1 MIAPTVPLEALYL
14 VSPLDQQSLHDF
26 ELIPT
31 FYSHKGV
38 KGKHPTRFAGKL
50 MRLKFILLTSAIF
63 LSAQA
68 SAAESFQFWP
78 QAEEESDPYSGDK
91 SSTVFMGYGWV
102 LNEGVVFL
110 REPTDRSFTCYYHS
124 QGGTSF
130 KDLVDTIGV
139 NVGGMDGCPV
149 ITAFTLAPDG
159 IEGEIT
165 YDDGNTLKVVLA
177 ASSEVQPDRAQVAS
191 VSADM
196 LGLSLG
202 ETKIQIIEKLA
213 TEGYEA
219 SANKGGWID
228 VKMIGFNNRIA
239 DVSLSFDDQDRL
251 VSLVAVTPLGA
262 NVEAGALKANFEAR
276 FGVADTKGTLFFNQ
290 AGKMIG
296 ANPLPEEGCNENVNL
311 GVGYGL
317 FDFKFPFE
325 PNVIV
330 QERHACFGGVEQQ
343 FLMDAESEAQVRPG
357 DEASADYHVLRVY
370 DASYRYAR
378 FKMGLSNIGRQLY
391 GTAIEYMAD

>member
-1 MIAPTVPLEALYL
+1 M
-14 VSPLDQQSLHDF
+14 S
-26 ELIPT
+26 
-31 FYSHKGV
+31 
-38 KGKHPTRFAGKL
+38 
-50 MRLKFILLTSAIF
+50 LKFILLTSAIF

-102 LNEGVVFL
+102 LDEGVVFL

-177 ASSEVQPDRAQVAS
+177 ASSEIQPDRAQVAS

-202 ETKIQIIEKLA
+202 ETKSKIMEKLA
-213 TEGYEA
+213 TEGFEA
-219 SANKGGWID
+219 RANEGGWID
-228 VKMIGFNNRIA
+228 VKMIG
-239 DVSLSFDDQDRL
+239 V
-251 VSLVAVTPLGA
+251 
-262 NVEAGALKANFEAR
+262 
-276 FGVADTKGTLFFNQ
+276 
-290 AGKMIG
+290 
-296 ANPLPEEGCNENVNL
+296 NPLSEEGCNENVNL

-325 PNVIV
+325 PSLIV

-343 FLMDAESEAQVRPG
+343 FLMDAETEAQVRPG
-357 DEASADYHVLRVY
+357 DEASANYHVLRVY

-391 GTAIEYMAD
+391 STATDYMAD